1 MENVSWPRAFRP
13 VPISITSVSQA
24 KALLAALDAGDK
36 EAIGTFRK
44 HLPAA
49 AKMTLTQV
57 RKAGFRLA
65 DAQSA
70 IARKTG
76 FSNWPQLAR
85 HVEQLRAL
93 EGTWEFDSLEVD
105 GRPMAEPM
113 LESSRIL
120 IDGDCFRSEMG
131 GTSYEG
137 VFNIDVEKDSHAI
150 DIEFVSGPESGNW
163 NYGIFELAG
172 DRLKI
177 CLDMGGHNRPTAFRT
192 TPGSHCALE
201 ILRRASATRPDSVTG
216 GTPQPPP
223 EGLAPE
229 TIAVEFAYVDSPTL
243 ARLQG
248 QWASV
253 RLLQDGNELPS
264 SMATT
269 GQRVATE
276 NEIKVTFGG
285 KVMLHAL
292 VRISR
297 KHGPYRSGLLPA
309 RGSRR
314 RRPPVRHYE
323 MDRRRS
329 VFLHGSAPQSA
340 PDRLQLPA
348 GQRPI
353 SQPVAA
359 HEELNRWVADGAQG
373 PQACHMD
380 VSMLAE
386 ELETSAQHLIPHQVF
401 PENVRLLPPSSE
413 HFFNLP
419 LSRPEARFRQNV
431 WQSGAQNSVPKNG

>member
-1 MENVSWPRAFRP
+1 MAKSLPPRPNLDHLRQ
-13 VPISITSVSQA
+13 QA

-36 EAIGTFRK
+36 KAIGTFRK

-285 KVMLHAL
+285 QVMLHAL
-292 VRISR
+292 VRIHESTDPIEVDYCLLA
-297 KHGPYRSGLLPA
+297 GPVEGVLQFGIMKWIGDEVCFCMAPPRNPRPTDFSCAPGSG
-309 RGSRR
+309 
-314 RRPPVRHYE
+314 
-323 MDRRRS
+323 
-329 VFLHGSAPQSA
+329 QSLSQW
-340 PDRLQLPA
+340 RL
-348 GQRPI
+348 
-353 SQPVAA
+353 
-359 HEELNRWVADGAQG
+359 
-373 PQACHMD
+373 M
-380 VSMLAE
+380 
-386 ELETSAQHLIPHQVF
+386 
-401 PENVRLLPPSSE
+401 
-413 HFFNLP
+413 
-419 LSRPEARFRQNV
+419 
-431 WQSGAQNSVPKNG
+431 KN